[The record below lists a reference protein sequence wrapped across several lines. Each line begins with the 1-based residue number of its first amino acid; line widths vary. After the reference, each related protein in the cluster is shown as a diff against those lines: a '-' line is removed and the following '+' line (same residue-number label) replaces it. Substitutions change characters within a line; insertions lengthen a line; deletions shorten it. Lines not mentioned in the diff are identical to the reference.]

1 MFLTNTHKFATYW
14 IAACIAIHAFAMQ
27 CEAEEGDDEDPE
39 YNNLFIA
46 EGLSPSSS
54 KSDGPP
60 LPPNANVSQTCTHA
74 AKQKC
79 EKLKCPLL
87 CAKENRQ

>member
-1 MFLTNTHKFATYW
+1 
-14 IAACIAIHAFAMQ
+14 MQ

-60 LPPNANVSQTCTHA
+60 LPPNVNVSQTRTHA
-74 AKQKC
+74 AKQKH
-79 EKLKCPLL
+79 EKLKHTLFH
-87 CAKENRQ
+87 AKENRQ